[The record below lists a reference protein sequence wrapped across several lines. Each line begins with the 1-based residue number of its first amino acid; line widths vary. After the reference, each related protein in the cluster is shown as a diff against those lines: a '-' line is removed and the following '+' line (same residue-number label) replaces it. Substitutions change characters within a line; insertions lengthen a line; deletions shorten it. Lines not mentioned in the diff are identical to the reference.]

1 MKIELTHITIKELI
15 KGYEN
20 NFNINEDVTAYDG
33 RLNVRPAFQ
42 REFVYNEKQQKAVI
56 DTVLKGFPLN
66 TMYWVRNDDGTFGVL
81 DGQQRTL
88 SICEFAEGNFFFEL
102 NGNDMTIN
110 NIRRVYPELYER
122 FMNYELLV
130 YICEGTKE
138 EQLGWFTT
146 INIAGEK
153 LYDQELRNINY
164 TGPWL
169 TSAKK
174 YFSKLN
180 CPAAQIA
187 LEKGSALISA
197 ECIRQEVLE
206 LALRWITDSR
216 DTKDMSKVCQYM
228 AMHQEDKDASE
239 LWNYFSNVIDWVKHL
254 FPNYRKEMKGIDWG
268 FLYNDYHENEY
279 DADELEERIEEL
291 LADED
296 VTKHKGIYYYL
307 FTNDEKQLSI
317 RKFDE
322 KIRNRVYAK
331 QKGVCPIC
339 GKHFT
344 QSQMEADHKIPW
356 SKGGKTTEENCQM
369 LCKKCNRDKGS
380 SL

>member
-1 MKIELTHITIKELI
+1 MKIELTHITIRDLI
-15 KGYEN
+15 EDYEN
-20 NFNINEDVTAYDG
+20 NCNINEDVVAYGG

-42 REFVYNEKQQKAVI
+42 REFVYKEKQQKAVI

-66 TMYWVRNDDGTFGVL
+66 TMYWVRNNDGTFGVL

-88 SICEFAEGNFFFEL
+88 SICEFAEGNFFFNL
-102 NGNDMTIN
+102 NGNDMTIH
-110 NIRRVYPELYER
+110 NIRRIYPELYEQ

-164 TGPWL
+164 TGTWL
-169 TSAKK
+169 TDAKK
-174 YFSKLN
+174 HFSKIN

-187 LEKGSALISA
+187 MEKGAALISG

-216 DTKDMSKVCQYM
+216 DTKDSSKICQYM
-228 AMHQEDKDASE
+228 ALHQGDNDASE
-239 LWNYFSNVIDWVKHL
+239 LWEYFNNVIDWVKEL
-254 FPNYRKEMKGIDWG
+254 FPNYRKEMKGIEWG

-279 DADELEERIEEL
+279 DPDELETIIEEL
-291 LADED
+291 YANED
-296 VTKHKGIYYYL
+296 VTKHKGVYSYV
-307 FTNDEKQLSI
+307 FDGDERHLSI
-317 RKFDE
+317 RKFDDR
-322 KIRNRVYAK
+322 IRNRVYAK
-331 QKGVCPIC
+331 QKGICPIC
-339 GKHFT
+339 GQKFVI
-344 QSQMEADHKIPW
+344 SKMEADHIIPW
-356 SKGGKTTEENCQM
+356 SKGGKTVEDNCQM
-369 LCKKCNRDKGS
+369 LCKQCNRDKS
-380 SL
+380 SGI